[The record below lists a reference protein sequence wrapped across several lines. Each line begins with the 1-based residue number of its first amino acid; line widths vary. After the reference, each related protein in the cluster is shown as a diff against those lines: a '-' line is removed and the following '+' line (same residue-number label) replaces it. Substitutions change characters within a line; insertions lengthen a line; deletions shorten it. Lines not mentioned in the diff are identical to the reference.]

1 MSRSYKHHNICANTC
16 CGYDGSEKKDKQR
29 ANRKHR
35 SKCNQ
40 ILKKHSNDREDFSEI
55 SNLPLLREVD
65 NKCTWLKD
73 GKHLIVNWKNC
84 PDKSLHFTKDG
95 KLKR

>member
-40 ILKKHSNDREDFSEI
+40 ILKDHVDDREDFSEV
-55 SNLPLLREVD
+55 SDLPLMREVD
-65 NKCTWLKD
+65 DKYTWLKD
-73 GKHLIVNWKNC
+73 GKHLIADWKKC
-84 PDKSLHFTKDG
+84 SDKSLHFTKDG